1 MSNAFALKKNFCTIS
16 LRVISITRLWCYHLY
31 TCNLSTWSSPTTLK
45 RNLILWWVSYLY
57 AFSTYPFL

>member
-1 MSNAFALKKNFCTIS
+1 
-16 LRVISITRLWCYHLY
+16 VISITRLWCYHLY